1 MSKKKRED
9 LQEMLERGR
18 RVREEL
24 RQTIERVEA
33 RQRARQAQ
41 YGSRKRG

>member
-1 MSKKKRED
+1 VSKKKRED
-9 LQEMLERGR
+9 LQELLERGR

-33 RQRARQAQ
+33 RQLARQAR
-41 YGSRKRG
+41 YAPRTRD

>member
-1 MSKKKRED
+1 MSEKKRED
-9 LQEMLERGR
+9 LQELLERSR

-33 RQRARQAQ
+33 RQRARRARF
-41 YGSRKRG
+41 GAPDRG

>member
-1 MSKKKRED
+1 VSKKKRED

-41 YGSRKRG
+41 HGSRKRG

>member
-1 MSKKKRED
+1 MSRKKRED
-9 LQEMLERGR
+9 LEELLERGR

-33 RQRARQAQ
+33 RRLARQAR
-41 YGSRKRG
+41 YGPRDRD

>member
-9 LQEMLERGR
+9 LEEMLERGR

-24 RQTIERVEA
+24 RQTIERIEA
-33 RQRARQAQ
+33 ERLVRQA
-41 YGSRKRG
+41 RPHWFKRG

>member
-1 MSKKKRED
+1 VSKKKRED
-9 LQEMLERGR
+9 LEEMLERSR

-33 RQRARQAQ
+33 RQLARQAR
-41 YGSRKRG
+41 YGPRDRG

>member
-9 LQEMLERGR
+9 LHELLERGR
-18 RVREEL
+18 RLREEL
-24 RQTIERVEA
+24 QQTIDRVEA

-41 YGSRKRG
+41 HGFRKRG

>member
-1 MSKKKRED
+1 VSKKKRED
-9 LQEMLERGR
+9 LEEMLERSR

-33 RQRARQAQ
+33 RQLARRARF
-41 YGSRKRG
+41 GPPDRD

>member
-9 LQEMLERGR
+9 LETLLERGR

-33 RQRARQAQ
+33 RQLARRARFGAPD
-41 YGSRKRG
+41 RD

>member
-1 MSKKKRED
+1 VSKKKRED

-41 YGSRKRG
+41 FGSRKRG

>member
-1 MSKKKRED
+1 VSKKKRED
-9 LQEMLERGR
+9 LQELLERGR

-33 RQRARQAQ
+33 RQRARQAR
-41 YGSRKRG
+41 YVPRDRD

>member
-9 LQEMLERGR
+9 LQELLERGR

-33 RQRARQAQ
+33 RRIARRAH
-41 YGSRKRG
+41 YGRRDID

>member
-9 LQEMLERGR
+9 LEAMLERGR

-41 YGSRKRG
+41 FGSRKRG

>member
-1 MSKKKRED
+1 MSKKRRED
-9 LQEMLERGR
+9 LQELIERGR

-41 YGSRKRG
+41 LGSRKRG

>member
-9 LQEMLERGR
+9 LEAMLERGR

-33 RQRARQAQ
+33 RRLARNARDTSH
-41 YGSRKRG
+41 GRG

>member
-1 MSKKKRED
+1 MSKRKRED

-24 RQTIERVEA
+24 RLTIERVEA
-33 RQRARQAQ
+33 RRLARRARF
-41 YGSRKRG
+41 GSPDRD